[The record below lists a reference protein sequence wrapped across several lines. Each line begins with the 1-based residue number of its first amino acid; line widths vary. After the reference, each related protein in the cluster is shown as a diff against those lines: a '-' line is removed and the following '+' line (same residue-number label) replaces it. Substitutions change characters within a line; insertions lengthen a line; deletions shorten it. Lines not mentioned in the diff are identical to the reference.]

1 MTGFGFDLYVEGNS
15 NAGRC
20 GLPFTLVRS
29 TVYVML
35 TVLTESPEDAAEFV
49 RHGELAAFPTETVY
63 GLGADIFNRTALEKI
78 FKAKRRP
85 ADNPLIAHISS
96 IDELELLTSSVSPE
110 ATKLIE
116 RFFPGPL
123 TIVFPR
129 KSAVPDLISAGLSTI
144 GVRMPRHPIAQAFLK
159 AVGGPVAAPSANL
172 SGRPSPTT
180 WEAVHEDLDSRIACI
195 LKGGPSEVGIESTV
209 VDCSTE
215 IPVLLRPGAV
225 TFEQLRE
232 TVPSFRLTNPE
243 DLTAARSPGTRHRHY
258 SPKAKVIV
266 IGRAPAMAP
275 PSSAFIGLTLPS
287 IHDSFEVVKIVD
299 NVTQYAQTLFDFFR
313 ECDLNGINRI
323 YCERVPDLGLG
334 RGLMDRLNRAA
345 ED

>member
-1 MTGFGFDLYVEGNS
+1 
-15 NAGRC
+15 
-20 GLPFTLVRS
+20 
-29 TVYVML
+29 ML

-49 RHGELAAFPTETVY
+49 RRGELAAFPTETVY
-63 GLGADIFNRTALEKI
+63 GLGADLFNQTALQKIFN
-78 FKAKRRP
+78 AKQRP

-96 IDELELLTSSVSPE
+96 IDELGFLTSDISDN

-129 KSAVPDLISAGLSTI
+129 KSTIPDLATAGLSTI
-144 GVRMPRHPIAQAFLK
+144 GIRMPRHPIARAFLK

-180 WEAVHEDLDSRIACI
+180 WEAVHEDLNSRIACI

-209 VDCSTE
+209 VDCSME

-232 TVPSFRLTNPE
+232 
-243 DLTAARSPGTRHRHY
+243 
-258 SPKAKVIV
+258 I
-266 IGRAPAMAP
+266 
-275 PSSAFIGLTLPS
+275 
-287 IHDSFEVVKIVD
+287 
-299 NVTQYAQTLFDFFR
+299 
-313 ECDLNGINRI
+313 
-323 YCERVPDLGLG
+323 
-334 RGLMDRLNRAA
+334 
-345 ED
+345 